1 MNAPLRLPAPW
12 PPAGRAALAA
22 AVLALGALAP
32 CAADAGDG
40 RIYSWVDDAGS
51 WHFVDDLRLVPP
63 KYRSQAAGQS
73 GARSPDLGGR
83 YSVVA
88 REAAP
93 SPEAP
98 APAAGASPRPQGP
111 AGPDTRAI
119 RILPDGTVYDPDAP
133 PRRAPARAPSRPD
146 AREGGDPA
154 PRPATA
160 QGPAPTRAERI
171 AGLETRRE
179 RLAERLTLLE
189 EGYVGDG
196 AWNPDNADL
205 DLLVEKAQ
213 RDLDRI
219 DGQLEAV
226 RSGREP
232 ERDPAD

>member
-1 MNAPLRLPAPW
+1 MNAPLRLLASS
-12 PPAGRAALAA
+12 PPAGRAALVA

-32 CAADAGDG
+32 RPSDAGDG
-40 RIYSWVDDAGS
+40 RIYSWVDDGGS

-63 KYRSQAAGQS
+63 KYRSQAAGES
-73 GARSPDLGGR
+73 GARSPEGGGR

-93 SPEAP
+93 PPS
-98 APAAGASPRPQGP
+98 APAATGAAPRLETP
-111 AGPDTRAI
+111 AGPDPGAI
-119 RILPDGTVYDPDAP
+119 RVLPDGTVYDPDAP
-133 PRRAPARAPSRPD
+133 PRRAPSRRD

-154 PRPATA
+154 PRPAHV

-189 EGYVGDG
+189 EGYVGEG

-205 DLLVEKAQ
+205 DRMVDKAQ

-232 ERDPAD
+232 ERDPED